1 MPKTKQFPAN
11 EVSLAT
17 QLRYF
22 RRKLGLKQVEMA
34 DKLGVSQSLYTKL
47 EVNATATTPRR
58 VEKFAIALHTTPEFL
73 LKGTGPEYL
82 PGSPEAA
89 PKLTD
94 QVLRKILAFVMKEEN
109 LEAAR
114 KLAESTAQEPVAV
127 MSTLVKGMILGDGIA
142 DSQE

>member
-1 MPKTKQFPAN
+1 MQ
-11 EVSLAT
+11 EICLAT

-34 DKLGVSQSLYTKL
+34 EKLGVSPSLYTKL
-47 EVNATATTPRR
+47 EVNATETTPRR

-94 QVLRKILAFVMKEEN
+94 QVLRKILAFVMKEDT

-114 KLAESTAQEPVAV
+114 KLAESTAQDPVTV

-142 DSQE
+142 DSLE